1 MEVRGNPESFG
12 DPFSLHTVTQTWV
25 VRLCDRHYLPTEPSC
40 QFLVVFKSFCMT
52 TPAVPYVFWWSLS
65 LVISDIA
72 STIRLP
78 SSKDWNVI
86 FSKYPWHFQPCCST
100 HNFVSSDTEGWCH
113 QLPVWVFVAGSLWT
127 LQVTLPLFWEAR
139 LCDQVPF
146 PDYLQLRP
154 FCSRLCF
161 LFSLSLSLVCLSEIN
176 YSFAGSFSVSPVQV
190 LWEQGLRLPFHQ
202 CLEHTA
208 DYLFLE
214 AGSHESRPQSC
225 FIADDDFEFLNPSSS
240 TS

>member
-25 VRLCDRHYLPTEPSC
+25 VRLCDRHCLPTEPSC
-40 QFLVVFKSFCMT
+40 QFLVVFKSFCMP

-113 QLPVWVFVAGSLWT
+113 QLPVWVFVAGWLWT

-161 LFSLSLSLVCLSEIN
+161 LFSLSLPRLSVWNKLFICRLIL
-176 YSFAGSFSVSPVQV
+176 SFPCAGSVGAGTASALSSMLRAHSRLFVLGGRVSRVQATV
-190 LWEQGLRLPFHQ
+190 LLYSWWR
-202 CLEHTA
+202 
-208 DYLFLE
+208 
-214 AGSHESRPQSC
+214 SWIS
-225 FIADDDFEFLNPSSS
+225 
-240 TS
+240 